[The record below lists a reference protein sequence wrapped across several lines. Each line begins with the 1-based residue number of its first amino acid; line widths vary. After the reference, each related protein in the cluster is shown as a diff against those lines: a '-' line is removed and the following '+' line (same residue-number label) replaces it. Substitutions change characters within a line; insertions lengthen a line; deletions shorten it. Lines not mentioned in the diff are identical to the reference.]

1 MKLSRREFIK
11 ACAASAALSLAAGSS
26 KATGMDLQT
35 PDPEIDKW
43 VKTVC
48 CYCANGDPLLAG
60 IKDGKVVAV
69 KGDPSSPVNYG
80 KICIKGMT
88 LPKVLYAKDRA
99 LKPMVRLDASKK
111 GTMDGFEE
119 VSWDKALDVISSKF
133 KDIIKS
139 NGQDALSFYVTGQFY
154 TEAHV
159 VLNKLVKGLIG
170 TNNYDANARLCMA
183 SAVGGYVKT
192 LGSDG
197 PPGAFADMEE
207 TELFFVIGSNM
218 AEMHPSV
225 FYRVVNQ
232 KIKKGA
238 KVIVVDPRKTPTAAT
253 ADLHLRAT
261 RLGTDVALMNAMA
274 HVMISE
280 DLIDP
285 DFVNNHVSGYE
296 DIRKLIFGETGL
308 DQKYRDDPAGTAKDE
323 HFPAFE
329 YSPENVQEITGIPAE
344 DIRKAARMFGKAKTV
359 MSFWIQG
366 LNQSTHGVWNNAAI
380 NNLHLITGN
389 IGKPGACAFS
399 HTGQPNAMGE
409 RETGSLAAFL
419 PAHRLVVNK
428 KDREETED
436 FWGVPRGSISPK
448 PGYTA
453 LDIQYAALKGDLKA
467 LTIWGTNPGTSMPDV
482 NEWRKA
488 MEKLFVVSVDCFHT
502 TESSLY
508 ADVILPASMQ
518 WAEQTGCFTNS
529 ERRVQISE
537 KAVDPPGEAKADW
550 EIALLLAEKMGY
562 GEYFSKYRTTED
574 IWNDWRPMSTGMY
587 CDMTGITYKRLR
599 ENPGIQWPCFDER
612 HPGTVRRYT
621 DFKFTKDR
629 LKEPHAP
636 GFKAKLVLTPHR
648 EPAEVPDTDFPLYMT
663 TGRCYEHYHTRTKT
677 GKVADIH
684 YSVPQA
690 WVEINPEDAKR
701 LGIGDG
707 KYVVVESRRGKL
719 TAKSWITDRVLPGT
733 VFVPFHFGNV
743 SDLDG
748 GTDGRNEPESTA
760 NLATN
765 PKYDNFSKQPEF
777 KCSAV
782 RIKSA

>member
-1 MKLSRREFIK
+1 MKLTRRDFIK
-11 ACAASAALSLAAGSS
+11 ACAASAALSMAGGTA
-26 KATGMDLQT
+26 KADMDLST
-35 PDPEIDKW
+35 PDPEIERW

-60 IKDGKVVAV
+60 IKNGKVVVV
-69 KGDPSSPVNYG
+69 KGDPSSPVNFG
-80 KICIKGMT
+80 RICIKGMT

-99 LKPMVRLDASKK
+99 LKPMIRRDASKK
-111 GTMDGFEE
+111 GTMEGFKEAT
-119 VSWDKALDVISSKF
+119 WDEALDIIASKF
-133 KDIIKS
+133 NAIIKAH
-139 NGQDALSFYVTGQFY
+139 GPDALSFYVTGQFY
-154 TEAHV
+154 TETHI

-183 SAVGGYVKT
+183 SAVGGYDKT
-192 LGSDG
+192 LGSDA

-207 TELFFVIGSNM
+207 TELFFIIGSNM
-218 AEMHPSV
+218 AEMHPST
-225 FYRVVNQ
+225 FYRVMNQ
-232 KIKKGA
+232 KMNKGA
-238 KVIVVDPRKTPTAAT
+238 KVIVVDPRKTPTAVI
-253 ADLHLRAT
+253 ADLHLRAR

-280 DLIDP
+280 NLVKQE
-285 DFVNNHVSGYE
+285 FVNDHVTGFDE
-296 DIRKLIFGETGL
+296 FRKLIFGERDL
-308 DQKYRDDPAGTAKDE
+308 DQKYMDDPVGTLKNE

-329 YSPENVQEITGIPAE
+329 YSPENVETITGIPAE
-344 DIRKAARMFGKAKTV
+344 DIKKAARMFGNARAV

-409 RETGSLAAFL
+409 RETGSLSAFL
-419 PAHRLVVNK
+419 PAHRLVVRQ
-428 KDREETED
+428 KDREEIED
-436 FWGVPRGSISPK
+436 LWGVPRGSISPR

-453 LDIQYAALKGDLKA
+453 LDIQYAALKGNLKA
-467 LTIWGTNPGTSMPDV
+467 LTIWGTNPGTSMPDINV
-482 NEWRKA
+482 WRDA
-488 MEKLFVVSVDCFHT
+488 MKKLFVVSIDCFHT

-518 WAEQTGCFTNS
+518 WAEQEGCFTNS

-537 KAVDPPGEAKADW
+537 KAVNPPGEAKADW
-550 EIALLLAEKMGY
+550 EIVLLLAQKLGY
-562 GEYFSKYRTTED
+562 GEYFKKYRTTED
-574 IWNDWRPMSTGMY
+574 VWNDWRPMSTGMY
-587 CDMTGITYKRLR
+587 CDMTGISYERMR
-599 ENPGIQWPCFDER
+599 ELPGIQWPCFDEK

-621 DFKFTKDR
+621 DFKFTTER
-629 LKEPHAP
+629 LDEPHTP
-636 GFKAKLVLTPHR
+636 GFKANLVLTPHR
-648 EPAEVPDTDFPLYMT
+648 EPAEVPDRDYPFYMT

-677 GKVADIH
+677 GKVSDIH
-684 YSVPQA
+684 YSVPRA
-690 WVEINPEDAKR
+690 WVEICSEDANR
-701 LGIGDG
+701 LGIDND
-707 KYVVVESRRGKL
+707 KWIVVESRRGKF

-733 VFVPFHFGNV
+733 VFVPFHFGTV

-748 GTDGRNEPESTA
+748 GTQGRKEPESTA

-765 PKYDNFSKQPEF
+765 PRYDNFSRQPEF

-782 RIKSA
+782 RIKLA